1 MNFDMADHVLDLFL
15 SQARSRHSTRR
26 SIQILSLKVIW
37 LRVSLKYLVVSKII
51 CQCLSQNKFV
61 LPKNTN

>member
-26 SIQILSLKVIW
+26 SIQILSLKVIG
-37 LRVSLKYLVVSKII
+37 LRVSLKIFGCLKNYLPVS
-51 CQCLSQNKFV
+51 LSK
-61 LPKNTN
+61 